1 MSLLTQCRQTAYWL
15 IAPRCRLLRV
25 ASDIACNVVF
35 TLEIL
40 LRMFGTNN
48 MPEYFHDVLNVVDLV
63 REPADREIP
72 GF

>member
-1 MSLLTQCRQTAYWL
+1 M
-15 IAPRCRLLRV
+15 LRV